1 MQSTAM
7 PQIPAAP
14 VPHPTRL
21 TLLRAVRALRSNP
34 ITVFAEAA
42 FEEQTL
48 ELDRPGKTLLVN
60 DPQLIEHVLI
70 GNASNYCKSVQQ
82 QRRLEPALGNGLL
95 TAEGEDWRST
105 RRITSPLFSP
115 RAVEGLFDDMQ
126 AASAAMCT
134 RWSGLLDQPIDIAA
148 EFQRLTYEIISRTVF
163 SGALDAERVRIHA
176 SMALY
181 FETIGRV
188 DLGTIFNLPAWLSIV
203 SRRRAKP
210 ALGLFRG
217 VVDQVVARRI
227 AHGANEPPDLLDRL
241 MQAMDPA
248 CGVTLGPDAVSDNVL
263 TFLAAGHETTG
274 NALAWTLYLL
284 ALFPE
289 SERAV
294 LEEIETV
301 CADGPLSRDCLGQLV
316 YTTAVVKEAMRLY
329 PPAPFIGRQALGPD
343 ELDGKPVRI
352 GTQIVIS
359 PWVVHR
365 HRRLWRDPDRFS
377 PDRFLPERAD
387 RIPRGAFIPFG
398 LGPRICIG
406 QGLAMQ
412 EIAVVL
418 AAILPKFSFSLV
430 RPQDVFPLA
439 RITLR
444 PARGV
449 TMTIYKREAPH
460 QRERTLRNRD
470 PRSVDDPRRASQF
483 DNDRKRHRVAGK
495 LSGFTG

>member
-1 MQSTAM
+1 MQSVAM
-7 PQIPAAP
+7 VPIPAAP
-14 VPHPTRL
+14 VPHPKRL
-21 TLLRAVRALRSNP
+21 TLLRAVRALRTNP

-42 FEEQTL
+42 FEEPTL
-48 ELDRPGKTLLVN
+48 ELDRRGKTLLVS
-60 DPQLIEHVLI
+60 DPSLIEHVLI

-105 RRITSPLFSP
+105 RRIASPLFSP
-115 RAVEGLFDDMQ
+115 KAVEGLFEDMQ
-126 AASAAMCT
+126 AASAEMCA
-134 RWSGLLDQPIDIAA
+134 RWSGLLDRPIDIAA

-163 SGALDAERVRIHA
+163 SGALDADRVRIHA

-188 DLGTIFNLPAWLSIV
+188 DLGTIFNLPAWLSFV
-203 SRRRAKP
+203 ARHRAKP

-217 VVDQVVARRI
+217 VVDQVVASRM
-227 AHGANEPPDLLDRL
+227 ANGANEPPDLLDRL
-241 MQAMDPA
+241 MRAMDPA
-248 CGVTLGPDAVSDNVL
+248 SGTTLGPDAVADNVL

-289 SERAV
+289 WERAV
-294 LEEIETV
+294 LEEIQTV
-301 CADGPLSRDCLGQLV
+301 CADGSVSRDCLGQLV

-329 PPAPFIGRQALGPD
+329 PPAPFIGRQALGED
-343 ELDGKPVRI
+343 ALDGKPVRE
-352 GTQIVIS
+352 GTQIVIA

-365 HRRLWRDPDRFS
+365 HRRLWQDPDRFS
-377 PDRFLPERAD
+377 PDRFLPEHAD
-387 RIPRGAFIPFG
+387 AIPRGAFIPFG

-418 AAILPKFSFSLV
+418 ATILPKFSFALAH
-430 RPQDVFPLA
+430 PQDVFPLA

-449 TMTIYKREAPH
+449 TMTIHERP
-460 QRERTLRNRD
+460 ERTPRIRD
-470 PRSVDDPRRASQF
+470 LSSAPAPKRASQF
-483 DNDRKRHRVAGK
+483 ATGRKRQPVVGK

>member
-1 MQSTAM
+1 MRFE
-7 PQIPAAP
+7 PIPSRFLP
-14 VPHPTRL
+14 KRL
-21 TLLRAVRALRSNP
+21 SRN
-34 ITVFAEAA
+34 
-42 FEEQTL
+42 QTL
-48 ELDRPGKTLLVN
+48 ELDRRGKTLLVS
-60 DPQLIEHVLI
+60 DPGLIEHVLI

-95 TAEGEDWRST
+95 TTEGEDWRST

-115 RAVEGLFDDMQ
+115 RAVEGLFEDMQ
-126 AASAAMCT
+126 AASVAMCA
-134 RWSGLLDQPIDIAA
+134 RWSELLDQPIDIAA

-163 SGALDAERVRIHA
+163 SGALDADRVRIHA

-188 DLGTIFNLPAWLSIV
+188 DLGTIFNLPAWLSFV
-203 SRRRAKP
+203 ARHRAKP

-217 VVDQVVARRI
+217 VVDQVVASRI

-248 CGVTLGPDAVSDNVL
+248 CGVTLGGDAVADNVL

-294 LEEIETV
+294 LEEIQKV
-301 CADGPLSRDCLGQLV
+301 CADRPVSRDGLGQLV

-343 ELDGKPVRI
+343 ELDGKPVRE

-365 HRRLWRDPDRFS
+365 HRRLWRDPDRFR
-377 PDRFLPERAD
+377 PERFLPEHAD
-387 RIPRGAFIPFG
+387 GIPRGAFIPFG

-418 AAILPKFSFSLV
+418 ATILPRFSFALV
-430 RPQDVFPLA
+430 RPQEVFPLA

-444 PARGV
+444 PVRGV
-449 TMTIYKREAPH
+449 TVTIHQREAPH
-460 QRERTLRNRD
+460 QRKKTLRNRD
-470 PRSVDDPRRASQF
+470 PSSVDDPRRASQF
-483 DNDRKRHRVAGK
+483 DTDRKRQRVVGK